1 MFIVNALLFVA
12 LTLIGALM
20 ASAGTEGLRG
30 RPRIQPLS
38 LLILLM
44 NRYAP
49 QRQFQVEPAILKLES
64 LGWLMFGLLLTGLGL
79 YGLRLILIP

>member
-1 MFIVNALLFVA
+1 MFMVNALLFVA

-44 NRYAP
+44 NRYALNGN
-49 QRQFQVEPAILKLES
+49 FKLNQP
-64 LGWLMFGLLLTGLGL
+64 
-79 YGLRLILIP
+79 Y